1 MKVKKI
7 VVKIAPILG
16 LILLVLAFF
25 ILGSNKGINISYGLK
40 SIFNQS
46 VVVAV
51 VATGAVFIYTLGSF
65 DISLGASCAVSAL
78 IGGITYLKT
87 ENLLLVL
94 AVCVGIAVLVALTDS
109 VLANVFHL
117 PVFVTTIA
125 MLSVLNAL
133 VLLLISMG
141 GTGSE
146 IAVPMAAVRPYDTT
160 LIKLCVLGGYFAICL
175 FFFEFTSVGRRQKYL
190 GGNPKCA
197 KLTGISLGKYS
208 IIAFVLCGIGVGLG
222 AFLSIIYSPTLTR
235 NTASSVGMDVIIAI
249 VFGGMPV
256 SGGARSRI
264 WAAIVGAFSMS
275 FLGQIMVMLN
285 FNSGVGQIVKA
296 VIFLLVVFVAS
307 GSTSR
312 KTLPR

>member
-1 MKVKKI
+1 M
-7 VVKIAPILG
+7 
-16 LILLVLAFF
+16 
-25 ILGSNKGINISYGLK
+25 
-40 SIFNQS
+40 
-46 VVVAV
+46 
-51 VATGAVFIYTLGSF
+51 
-65 DISLGASCAVSAL
+65 
-78 IGGITYLKT
+78 
-87 ENLLLVL
+87 
-94 AVCVGIAVLVALTDS
+94 
-109 VLANVFHL
+109 
-117 PVFVTTIA
+117 
-125 MLSVLNAL
+125 
-133 VLLLISMG
+133 
-141 GTGSE
+141 
-146 IAVPMAAVRPYDTT
+146 
-160 LIKLCVLGGYFAICL
+160 
-175 FFFEFTSVGRRQKYL
+175 
-190 GGNPKCA
+190 
-197 KLTGISLGKYS
+197 
-208 IIAFVLCGIGVGLG
+208 LCGIGVGLG

>member
-1 MKVKKI
+1 M
-7 VVKIAPILG
+7 
-16 LILLVLAFF
+16 
-25 ILGSNKGINISYGLK
+25 
-40 SIFNQS
+40 
-46 VVVAV
+46 
-51 VATGAVFIYTLGSF
+51 
-65 DISLGASCAVSAL
+65 SAL

-175 FFFEFTSVGRRQKYL
+175 FFFEFTAVGRRQKYL

-222 AFLSIIYSPTLTR
+222 AFLSIIYSPTLTGKYCIKCWNGCNHRDSFRR
-235 NTASSVGMDVIIAI
+235 NACIRWW
-249 VFGGMPV
+249 
-256 SGGARSRI
+256 RSRI